1 MRDILPIPRPSVPLR
16 ALWLSMVALA
26 VPVAS
31 TVLTPGPAGG
41 TDDLLWLL
49 ALVPAFLLAYY
60 RGWRGVAFALAAG
73 MVALTVT
80 HLVLS
85 LRGRTVED
93 PALLLIAVS
102 AYIAIA
108 LGVGTVSELLHRA
121 LERAEAR
128 ALTDELTGLPNRR
141 WARLVLET
149 EFAAAQRGR
158 PLVVVLFDLD
168 RFKEYNDRFG
178 HAAGDRA
185 LCVLAAILRR
195 NTRRMDLS
203 ARIGGEE
210 FVSILSS
217 AELAGARVFAER
229 IREEL
234 ARVELP
240 TGPVRVSVGMAAY
253 DPSMAGPDEL
263 LAVAD
268 EALYRA
274 KQEGRDRIRV
284 GRPRGRLE
292 AI

>member
-1 MRDILPIPRPSVPLR
+1 MG
-16 ALWLSMVALA
+16 ALA

-31 TVLTPGPAGG
+31 TVLGPGPAGG

-60 RGWRGVAFALAAG
+60 RGWSGVAFALAAG

-85 LRGRTVED
+85 LGGRTVED
-93 PALLLIAVS
+93 PAPLLIAVS

-121 LERAEAR
+121 LARAEAR

-141 WARLVLET
+141 WARLVLEA

-217 AELAGARVFAER
+217 TELAGARVYAER

-253 DPSMAGPDEL
+253 DPSMATPDEL